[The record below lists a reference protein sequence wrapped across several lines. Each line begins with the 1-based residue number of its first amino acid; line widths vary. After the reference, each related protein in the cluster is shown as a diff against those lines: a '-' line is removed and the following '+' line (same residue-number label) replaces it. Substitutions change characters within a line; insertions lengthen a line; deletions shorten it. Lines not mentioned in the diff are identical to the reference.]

1 MKRMQKESQP
11 KRANVMHKNYYQH
24 LGISEDA
31 TLKEVKRA
39 YRKLA
44 RTYHPDVNKSK
55 DASKRMAELNEA
67 YHVLSDEKRRIEYD
81 ARRSNGTPAT
91 QEVIVEAGAIRAV
104 HHLTIVGIS
113 SPPYTSC
120 FHNDDRELA
129 VASFDNV
136 LRFFDPL
143 SGEQNCEVSLN
154 GGYVSRLRS
163 LGEGKIFAGGV
174 SERACSLWEIQNY
187 KAVRSISKRVE
198 WASHIAIHPEA
209 KNFAVGGVNRVVQV
223 FDLPSGRKRFSRECH
238 DKPVSALAYNSSG
251 NLIASGSTDC
261 KVVFLETKKGEEF
274 GRLRRLGTAPVEIV
288 FSDDDSIIAVAV
300 VDRLIRVYSMKNGQ
314 QISSLWG
321 HDSPI
326 ESMAFHP
333 KGWLL
338 ASGCRLGE
346 IRLWNVLGSK
356 LLSILG
362 GHSGPIKSLAF
373 SKDGSQLCAAGF
385 DKTASIWNIHVGEE
399 HKEENKE

>member
-1 MKRMQKESQP
+1 M
-11 KRANVMHKNYYQH
+11 NKNYYQH
-24 LGISEDA
+24 LGISENA

-55 DASKRMAELNEA
+55 DASKKMAELNEA
-67 YHVLSDEKRRIEYD
+67 YYVLSDEKRRFEYD
-81 ARRSNGTPAT
+81 ARRFNGVPTA
-91 QEVIVEAGAIRAV
+91 QETIVEAGAVRAE
-104 HHLTIVGIS
+104 HHLTIVGIP
-113 SPPYTSC
+113 SPPYSSC
-120 FHNDDRELA
+120 FYNDDRGLA

-136 LRFFDPL
+136 LRFFNPL
-143 SGEQNCEVSLN
+143 SGEEVCEVSLN

-163 LGEGKIFAGGV
+163 VLEGNIFAGGV
-174 SERACSLWEIQNY
+174 SERACSLWEIQDY
-187 KAVRSISKRVE
+187 QVVRSISKRVE
-198 WASHIAIHPEA
+198 WASHVAIHPEA
-209 KNFAVGGVNRVVQV
+209 KNFAVGGVNRVVHV
-223 FDLPSGRKRFSRECH
+223 FDIPSGRKRFSRDCH
-238 DKPVSALAYNSSG
+238 DKPVSALAYSSSG

-261 KVVFLETKKGEEF
+261 KVAFLETKKGEEI
-274 GRLRRLGTAPVEIV
+274 GRLSKLGTAPVEIV
-288 FSDDDSIIAVAV
+288 FSNDDSMVAVAV
-300 VDRLIRVYSMKNGQ
+300 VDRLIRVYSLKNGQ

-326 ESMAFHP
+326 ESMGFHP

-356 LLSILG
+356 LLSVLG

-385 DKTASIWNIHVGEE
+385 DKTVSIWNIHVGEDYRE
-399 HKEENKE
+399 